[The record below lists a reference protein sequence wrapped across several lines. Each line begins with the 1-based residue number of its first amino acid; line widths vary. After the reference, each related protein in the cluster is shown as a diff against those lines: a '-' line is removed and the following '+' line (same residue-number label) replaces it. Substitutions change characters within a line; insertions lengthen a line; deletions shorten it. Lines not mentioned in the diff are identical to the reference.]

1 MIKVS
6 DYIFDFMSDKGMDT
20 IFLVSGG
27 AAGHLLNSIANRD
40 DFRYNLIST
49 TGLLYENA
57 THATPLNLLISNT
70 ENRGD
75 NIIVMDLVGYN

>member
-6 DYIFDFMSDKGMDT
+6 DYIFDFMSSKDMDT

-40 DFRYNLIST
+40 GNWKSCCFCNF
-49 TGLLYENA
+49 
-57 THATPLNLLISNT
+57 
-70 ENRGD
+70 
-75 NIIVMDLVGYN
+75 